1 MPDINK
7 ALDMFEK
14 SVDLSFAGGIPSSLL
29 ARQDLEAAIVKLTYR
44 ETPLR
49 DVVKRIK
56 GEGRAHLWNVRTKL
70 GTGAAELTTSVFYAD
85 GGLPTASD
93 PAYLQKT
100 AAYKYLGITANIT
113 GPMIASGRS
122 FTDIEAEV
130 AEAKLR
136 QVIQAE
142 EWALFNGDSTVT
154 GAYQFDGLAK
164 QITSNIVAKAGA
176 AIAVGDV
183 WKAIK
188 LIRLQGGQP
197 THVFCSYGV
206 QNQLNTL
213 LLGDIRYIAQ
223 QGTVVTMGL
232 HANNIQTPAGV
243 LPLIGDFFINPATPY
258 PYNQTAGTPL
268 TTVGVANGTGTE
280 AVAGTA
286 VFNKTSHGLV
296 VGQTVVLSAMS
307 HPLEYPAGTYNVAA
321 LGLTTPAD
329 YFTLYPV
336 GSSVPLA
343 FGGDTDSLTV
353 TPQESM
359 GTQGYSQSS
368 MYILNIPEIEIVDLL
383 PIGRTELAKIADTVR
398 FYINEYCVLAVK
410 AEPWQAM
417 ITGISDPNT

>member
-14 SVDLSFAGGIPSSLL
+14 SIDISFAGAIPSSLL

-49 DVVKRIK
+49 DVIKRIK

-70 GTGAAELTTSVFYAD
+70 GLGAAELTTGVFYAD
-85 GGLPTASD
+85 GALPTASD
-93 PAYLQKT
+93 PAYEQKT

-142 EWALFNGDSTVT
+142 EWALFNGDSSVS

-164 QITSNIVAKAGA
+164 QIASNIVAKAGA
-176 AIAVGDV
+176 AIDISDI
-183 WKAIK
+183 WKLIK
-188 LIRLQGGQP
+188 MIRLQGGQP

-213 LLGDIRYIAQ
+213 LLGDLRYIAQ

-243 LPLIGDFFINPATPY
+243 LPLVGDFFINPATPY
-258 PYNQTAGTPL
+258 PYNQTAGTPWTGL
-268 TTVGVANGTGTE
+268 TVSQYLSTGLLNVAKST
-280 AVAGTA
+280 
-286 VFNKTSHGLV
+286 HGLIT
-296 VGQTVVLSAMS
+296 GQTVTLTSVTI
-307 HPLEYPAGTYNVAA
+307 PAYNGTYNIVRVDANNFYL
-321 LGLTTPAD
+321 LGSTYSAGITDGVVTSLED
-329 YFTLYPV
+329 MGGQG
-336 GSSVPLA
+336 GSES
-343 FGGDTDSLTV
+343 TV
-353 TPQESM
+353 
-359 GTQGYSQSS
+359 YV
-368 MYILNIPEIEIVDLL
+368 LNIPEIEIVDLL
-383 PIGRTELAKIADTVR
+383 PIGRTELAKVADTVR

-410 AEPWQAM
+410 AEPWQGM
-417 ITGISDPNT
+417 ITRVSDPNT